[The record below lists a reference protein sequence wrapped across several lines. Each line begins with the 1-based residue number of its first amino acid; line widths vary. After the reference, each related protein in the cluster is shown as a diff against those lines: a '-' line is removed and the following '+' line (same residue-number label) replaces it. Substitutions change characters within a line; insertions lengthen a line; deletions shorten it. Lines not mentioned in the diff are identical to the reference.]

1 MVPRQSGEGK
11 AFRARVPEH
20 SRASRN
26 FSASAQVA
34 ALKDA
39 AKDARSKPAPSR
51 HDAKPKSRMEMA
63 ARSAKREIELS
74 SRKRDA
80 EKRKAEYMK
89 GVGGG
94 LKYTAVAMAN
104 RATATDVV

>member
-1 MVPRQSGEGK
+1 
-11 AFRARVPEH
+11 
-20 SRASRN
+20 
-26 FSASAQVA
+26 
-34 ALKDA
+34 
-39 AKDARSKPAPSR
+39 
-51 HDAKPKSRMEMA
+51 MEMA